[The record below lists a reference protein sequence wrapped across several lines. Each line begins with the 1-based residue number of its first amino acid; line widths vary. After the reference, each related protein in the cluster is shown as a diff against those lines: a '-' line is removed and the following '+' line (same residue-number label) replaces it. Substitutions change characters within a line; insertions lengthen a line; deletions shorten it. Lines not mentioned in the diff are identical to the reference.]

1 MEQKDFAVTDLTL
14 DKQNPRH
21 DVPTSTTREAIS
33 ALLATD
39 PEKWVNLAQDI
50 ASKGLNP
57 TELTIVVQEEGDMV
71 VIEGNR
77 RISALKALLDSTLVD
92 DPEIRKQIAIIARRN
107 RNTIP
112 HTVRCIVSPNRDAA
126 RHWIALR
133 HTGENGG
140 VGVVRWN
147 HEQVTRYAKK
157 KNPSERALRFIHQ
170 VYLWYAHDRELLA
183 DVEKVRST
191 RLTTL
196 ARVLSDSKVRNALG
210 IEFTEKG
217 ILTDYEPEAMH
228 SSVRK
233 LFSDLASHLSVSHVK
248 NKDQRREYIA
258 GIKDHLPQN
267 SDRLAQPRL
276 VPGPDATQPTAVQ
289 RSVIPPSQTA
299 PPEKRL
305 PAAGRPNQDKRVF
318 QNVVLRNVSPRTA
331 KVLNEAK
338 KVIITESPNVAAIMI
353 RAVIDITVT
362 ELAEKKGWRRKQD
375 RLRDRIRLALLHI
388 DPDSSD
394 RDLDEARRMSQN
406 DGALSVKN
414 LHAFMHQ
421 WDVEPMILDITK
433 LSAVYTPMLMK
444 LDASLGEDHKR

>member
-14 DKQNPRH
+14 DRQNPRH
-21 DVPTSTTREAIS
+21 DVPTPTTREAIS

-50 ASKGLNP
+50 ASEGLNP
-57 TELTIVVQEEGDMV
+57 TELTIVVKEEGDMV

-77 RISALKALLDSTLVD
+77 RISALKALLDPTLVE
-92 DPEIRKQIAIIARRN
+92 DPEIRQQIAIIARRN
-107 RNTIP
+107 RTTIP
-112 HTVRCIVSPNRDAA
+112 RVVRCIVSPSRDAA
-126 RHWIALR
+126 RHWITLR

-170 VYLWYAHDRELLA
+170 VNLWYANDRELLL

-248 NKDQRREYIA
+248 NRDQRREYVA
-258 GIKDHLPQN
+258 GIKNYLPQN
-267 SDRLAQPRL
+267 SDRLTQPRL
-276 VPGPDATQPTAVQ
+276 IPSPDATPPTA
-289 RSVIPPSQTA
+289 SPVIPPAQTA
-299 PPEKRL
+299 TPQTKP
-305 PAAGRPNQDKRVF
+305 PAAGRSNQDKRVF

-338 KVIITESPNVAAIMI
+338 KVIITESPNIAAIMI
-353 RAVIDITVT
+353 RAVIDIAVT
-362 ELAEKKGWRRKQD
+362 ELAEKQGWRRKQD

-388 DPDSSD
+388 DPNSSD

-421 WDVEPMILDITK
+421 WDVEPMIIDITR

-444 LDASLGEDHKR
+444 LDASLGDKR